1 MGLNLKFGKVGLLKD
16 SVTHC
21 QLEKFEP
28 PMQNKQHN
36 FRGFILCR
44 KKLILKEN
52 IFLKNWN
59 RVIFVIYKAVR
70 HIRLLKMTFGWL
82 FGSGNLVS
90 SALRKNVS
98 FFPSSVEKNYHGK

>member
-21 QLEKFEP
+21 QIEKFEP

-44 KKLILKEN
+44 QKLILIEN